1 MNKIFLVMKDPEAG
15 PAEDNWTTMTM
26 REFLQFK
33 ETEEGQR
40 RKDNFARLD
49 AIGVDDD
56 ILFVE
61 CSPEKV
67 REIKRERNH
76 SDYLRRM
83 EEESGYRT
91 VSLDAPVHTG
101 DAGHVM
107 TLHDL
112 VADENVDT
120 VEEAM
125 TQVCLAELPG
135 ALDTLTTVERELVS
149 AFYLS
154 EVEIS
159 ERRFAQVH
167 GMTRFAVRE
176 CHRTAMGKLRW
187 YFRKKKLL

>member
-15 PAEDNWTTMTM
+15 PSEDNWTTMTM

-33 ETEEGQR
+33 KTEEGQR

-49 AIGVDDD
+49 AIGVEDD
-56 ILFVE
+56 ILYVE
-61 CSPEKV
+61 CDPEKA

-91 VSLDAPVHTG
+91 VSLDAPVHTS
-101 DAGHVM
+101 DAGHVI

-125 TQVCLAELPG
+125 TRVCLVELPG

-154 EVEIS
+154 EVKMP

-176 CHRTAMGKLRW
+176 CHRTALVKLRW